1 MILFFILLTEKQT
14 TEKASYID
22 PFIFGTTFWQT
33 LFTNW
38 WYNVGRDFY
47 NNPFETSK
55 YWFNLNIENLELFN
69 TMFNNMINKK

>member
-14 TEKASYID
+14 TEKASYVD

-47 NNPFETSK
+47 INPFETSK